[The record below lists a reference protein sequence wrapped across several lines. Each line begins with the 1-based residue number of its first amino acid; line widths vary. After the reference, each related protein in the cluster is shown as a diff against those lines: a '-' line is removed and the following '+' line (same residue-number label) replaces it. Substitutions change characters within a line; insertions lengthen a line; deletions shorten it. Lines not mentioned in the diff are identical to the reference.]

1 MTVETRFEQ
10 TDFSQLSAVKD
21 SLFLRL
27 QLRRRAIN
35 EEMSLD
41 ELDAVSA
48 AGGLKLREHP
58 QLQDRPKNLL

>member
-1 MTVETRFEQ
+1 MTVESRFEQ

-48 AGGLKLREHP
+48 AGGLKLHDRP